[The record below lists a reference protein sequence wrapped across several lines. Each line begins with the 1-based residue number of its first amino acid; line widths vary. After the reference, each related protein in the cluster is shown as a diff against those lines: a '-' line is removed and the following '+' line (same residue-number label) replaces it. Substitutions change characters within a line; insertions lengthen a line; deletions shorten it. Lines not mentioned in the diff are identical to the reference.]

1 MVSLSSSTTG
11 TGYSTTYTPGG
22 SPVAI
27 AAADATVTDA
37 DNSML
42 AWMTATIASRPD
54 GDSETLAATT
64 SGTSITSSYANGV
77 LTLSGV
83 ASLADY
89 QQVLTTITYSDTA
102 ASPTAGDRTINVV
115 ANDGVLSSAS
125 ATSTVTVAS
134 GSAPEGYSITANDSQ
149 INASDNTSAGFTFA
163 GTTVGDT
170 YNYSVASSGGGT
182 AVTGSGTVSSATQ
195 QVTGINVSTLSDG
208 TLTYSV
214 TLTDTAARTGI
225 ATTATA
231 TLDTTAPTG
240 YSITADDSTIGASQA
255 ATDQFHVCRRGT
267 GRHLQLHRNQR
278 RRQRLGDRQRHDYLG
293 HPTSYRRQRFV
304 VA

>member
-1 MVSLSSSTTG
+1 MTLGTIGGATTGTAGTDEFNLTLTVGGDGSNYNFGDYGLAPGMVSLRMCLASSPSGAQALTQLDTAPVVSLSSSTTG

-37 DNSML
+37 DDSML

-134 GSAPEGYSITANDSQ
+134 GSAPKAIRSRQ
-149 INASDNTSAGFTFA
+149 
-163 GTTVGDT
+163 
-170 YNYSVASSGGGT
+170 
-182 AVTGSGTVSSATQ
+182 
-195 QVTGINVSTLSDG
+195 
-208 TLTYSV
+208 
-214 TLTDTAARTGI
+214 
-225 ATTATA
+225 TTARSTPP
-231 TLDTTAPTG
+231 TTRRPDSLSPAPRWETR
-240 YSITADDSTIGASQA
+240 TIIPSPA
-255 ATDQFHVCRRGT
+255 AAAERR
-267 GRHLQLHRNQR
+267 
-278 RRQRLGDRQRHDYLG
+278 
-293 HPTSYRRQRFV
+293 
-304 VA
+304 